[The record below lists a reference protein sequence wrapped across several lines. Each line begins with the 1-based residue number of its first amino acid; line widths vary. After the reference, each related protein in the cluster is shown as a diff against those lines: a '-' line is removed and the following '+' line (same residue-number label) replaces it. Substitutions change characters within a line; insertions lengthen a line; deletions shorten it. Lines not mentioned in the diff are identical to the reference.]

1 VSEDGPSSSSST
13 SERLP
18 SKPGTARSITGANP
32 RPVLK
37 AHRSNGSET
46 HIPTPPSP
54 TTPKRATRVVARVS
68 THILRLEREFNLSK
82 LVSQSDPDFQHF
94 VRPIELVRLPSRN
107 GHDAIIISIFEA
119 PGENYLRGMVEFG
132 PNAYKGIA
140 RKDSWAKLGFSM
152 TKDTRIPLQLFLDFA
167 IGATECCE
175 ILHHGNGMVHGELRG
190 DAFHFN
196 HETGSVKML
205 NFGSGA
211 RSFENGLT
219 SAGWYS
225 LSREVGIEHK
235 LQFIAPEQTGRL
247 PAEPDSRTDIF
258 SLGVLFWMMLTGELP
273 REGDTPLIIMQ
284 NALSRRIPPVSAK
297 RMDVPEVLSQV
308 IQKMT
313 QKNIDERYNST
324 SGLKYDLTKIQSML
338 CSGDMEGL
346 KAYKIG
352 TRDVSAFFNLPSHQI
367 GRLKERQQL
376 VSIIEVVAKRQQ
388 KLSAV
393 HGLLPNMSV
402 SSSSERNAFNPVG
415 DDAAVS
421 DSASSRESEKATTA
435 NGVPPIPHT
444 HSQESI
450 AESEPSSTEE
460 LILNAK
466 HGLDLKS
473 SSSITSNQAT
483 TVDSTA
489 QLLRNATKVRR
500 KGRCEV
506 VSISG
511 AAGLGKSCLIQSIQ
525 IAARSHGYFAV
536 AKFDQARK
544 SPFEPVLRLMSSLFR
559 QIFSESDVS
568 TEFHTLIRG
577 YVNPV
582 WHVFHT
588 YLDLPQW
595 LLSSSHNGGS
605 GLKPFNDEV
614 SAAPDLRRA
623 SSPAISS
630 HSGNTSSSTSGTATD
645 WLRTGGS
652 MKSSRFANIF
662 LGVLRV
668 LASQKFICFAIE
680 DLQFAD
686 NESLDL
692 IQKIV
697 GGKVPILLIATY
709 RELATLPKSVK
720 PLIASSTKLQVAPFT
735 EDETAEYVASTLHCE
750 TDYIVPLVAV
760 IQEKT
765 AGNPFFIRE
774 MLDTCYRKLCVYYSW
789 RNSAWEF
796 DLDRIFL
803 EFESQSYGSQITNDF
818 IAKRLQDLS
827 PASRGLLAWAA
838 LLGTSFS
845 FSLVKRL
852 LYGENVWPNA
862 QGVPQIGS
870 QDPVA
875 GLQGALGAYLI
886 MPCENEDRFRFSHD
900 R

>member
-1 VSEDGPSSSSST
+1 
-13 SERLP
+13 
-18 SKPGTARSITGANP
+18 
-32 RPVLK
+32 
-37 AHRSNGSET
+37 
-46 HIPTPPSP
+46 
-54 TTPKRATRVVARVS
+54 VS

-94 VRPIELVRLPSRN
+94 VRPIELVRLPARN
-107 GHDAIIISIFEA
+107 GYDAMVVSIFEA

-132 PNAYKGIA
+132 PNAYRGIA
-140 RKDSWAKLGFSM
+140 RKDSWNKLEISTM
-152 TKDTRIPLQLFLDFA
+152 KDIQIPLQQFLDFA

-196 HETGSVKML
+196 QESGTVKML

-225 LSREVGIEHK
+225 LSRELGIEHK

-258 SLGVLFWMMLTGELP
+258 SLGILFWMMLTGELP

-284 NALSRRIPPVSAK
+284 NALSRRIPPVSSK

-313 QKNIDERYNST
+313 QKNIDDRYNSS
-324 SGLKYDLTKIQSML
+324 SGLKYDLTQIQSML

-346 KAYKIG
+346 KAFKIG
-352 TRDVSAFFNLPSHQI
+352 AKDVSAFFNLPSHQI
-367 GRLKERQQL
+367 GRVKEKEQL
-376 VSIIEVVAKRQQ
+376 VKIIEEVAKRQQ

-393 HGLLPNMSV
+393 RGKLSNMSV
-402 SSSSERNAFNPVG
+402 SSSSEIHVLNTVG
-415 DDAAVS
+415 DDAVS
-421 DSASSRESEKATTA
+421 ESASSRGSEKLGTPTGA
-435 NGVPPIPHT
+435 PHIT
-444 HSQESI
+444 HHPSQESI
-450 AESEPSSTEE
+450 AASEPSSTDE

-473 SSSITSNQAT
+473 SSSMISNQAQ

-489 QLLRNATKVRR
+489 QLLKHATRIRR

-525 IAARSHGYFAV
+525 IAARSHGYFAA

-568 TEFHTLIRG
+568 TEFHTLVRG
-577 YVNPV
+577 CVNPV
-582 WHVFHT
+582 WHVLHT
-588 YLDLPQW
+588 YLDLPQL
-595 LLSSSHNGGS
+595 LLSSSHNANGMS
-605 GLKPFNDEV
+605 SVKEQLSTPAE
-614 SAAPDLRRA
+614 LHRA

-630 HSGNTSSSTSGTATD
+630 HSGNTSSSASGTATD

-686 NESLDL
+686 NESLEL

-709 RELATLPKSVK
+709 RDVKTLPKRVK

-735 EDETAEYVASTLHCE
+735 EDETAEFVASTLHRE
-750 TDYIVPLVAV
+750 KDYIVPLVAV

-774 MLDTCYRKLCVYYSW
+774 VLDTCYRKLCVYYSW

-796 DLDRIFL
+796 DLDRIFV

-818 IAKRLQDLS
+818 VAKRLHDLS
-827 PASRGLLAWAA
+827 PASRALLGWAA

-852 LYGENVWPNA
+852 LQGENVWPQA
-862 QGVPQIGS
+862 QGLPEIGS

-886 MPCENEDRFRFSHD
+886 MPCDNEDRFRFSHD